1 MPSSSRLPYSQSSRL
16 PYPASNV
23 APAMAS
29 PITVNSHRN
38 STLVH
43 RGFYDL
49 LSLVPG
55 TAGVGVGTRRGK
67 VNDMWPHDELVPGQR
82 YEDIGMGGPPPAPPP
97 GGIYPFN
104 RSCCIATYP
113 SLPKASGILSHL
125 VHASD
130 ADQAEA
136 LLSRWGPDGIG
147 KLGNPN
153 WAQPIKTQIRSKQQE
168 RAVAE
173 VMHAMDATPST
184 SSASALVLRVV
195 NGMSTSTLTTS
206 TVAPSTPGAEK
217 TYSRLANS
225 NSRLGLSPP
234 LETQHEHSGE
244 ESTDAKAGHTSEG
257 SEITIK
263 GRSIVPHPPKQAQA
277 TVSPD
282 LGQVEMVASP
292 LVRREGVGIGH
303 PIGPRSPGNPPQPR
317 SPGRIAVPPRSPD
330 RPMGPRPPG
339 DSSAVPYSPAQS
351 VPYSPT
357 QPATPYTPQHTPWLP
372 TTPPKPDFAPATPP
386 KDFPP
391 PTPPKRADLGY
402 PISPKRDITP
412 VTPKR
417 EFQPATM
424 PLKRSTSRPL
434 PIPAG
439 GAIGAPEDPLAMFA
453 NELMRGVNGGASTYP
468 LSSLSL
474 APSTLTDMPRGPIPI
489 PGLPGSPPKS
499 GLPGSPGT
507 PGTIRI
513 HPEGTPL
520 PAPTPGAW
528 GATAIKEDAEIAN
541 SPGTNSGG
549 IGVPRGFTNSIIGG
563 TGDKWATG
571 PNVNRQYY
579 HLIIGFV
586 ILTYSLPHWGSIKS
600 NHSYPAPSKLF
611 RPSLTTLDKAVSAKI
626 YFENVYFPLL
636 RLPPSREQ
644 RRLAMEA
651 EMEQLNIPQH
661 MRTQLRARW
670 RANETAYLR
679 ERRRRVDQRSFVK
692 LKTIGHGAFGVVSLV
707 KEKDTGELYAMKQMR
722 KVDMLRKGQEGHVR
736 AERDVL
742 KGAALVSSP
751 TGADWIVRLFYS
763 FQDQDHLY
771 LVLEFMGGGDLL
783 NLLIEKDIFE
793 EDFAKFYIA
802 EMILA
807 IEQCHKQGFIHR
819 DIKPD
824 NFLFD
829 PNGHI
834 KLSDFG
840 LATDLHW
847 AHDTSYYEQQRR
859 DLLHKHGIDL
869 EDGETR
875 THKNRRMDKFEA
887 DRVMGGEGV
896 FTWREKNRKKLAYS
910 VCGTNS
916 YMSPEVIRGQGYS
929 FSCDWW
935 SLGVIMFEC
944 LYGYPPFVSNS
955 RHVTRQKILNWRT
968 SLRFPPRPKISREGV
983 DLMARLLC
991 EPEDRIGA
999 QGGLPPGM
1007 NRRSGFLG
1015 GSLDGADDIKAHP
1028 WFRDI
1033 DFARIHEQE
1042 APFRPELQ
1050 RPDDTKHFDTEI
1062 APEPLA
1068 PANGAPPDATRDPML
1083 RHKVHGAHILETRK
1097 AFAFAGFTHKSPRKI
1112 SYTTIDA
1119 ILKPFEDNDAK
1130 RVPAAHGGDD
1140 EQRGRSTLRE
1150 QETVGRGRAISM

>member
-1 MPSSSRLPYSQSSRL
+1 MPSSSRLPYSPSSRL
-16 PYPASNV
+16 AYPPPNV

-38 STLVH
+38 ATLVH

-67 VNDMWPHDELVPGQR
+67 LNNMWPYDDLVGGQR
-82 YEDIGMGGPPPAPPP
+82 YEDIPGGRPAPAPPP
-97 GGIYPFN
+97 GGTYS
-104 RSCCIATYP
+104 RTGGIATSP
-113 SLPKASGILSHL
+113 PTRAQQPTSPKGKRRISKDMVSQPMGFVSKLGSTDQDSNSYEAARASSSG
-125 VHASD
+125 SD
-130 ADQAEA
+130 ACNGRY
-136 LLSRWGPDGIG
+136 SFFV
-147 KLGNPN
+147 LGRRPT
-153 WAQPIKTQIRSKQQE
+153 A
-168 RAVAE
+168 
-173 VMHAMDATPST
+173 
-184 SSASALVLRVV
+184 
-195 NGMSTSTLTTS
+195 
-206 TVAPSTPGAEK
+206 STPGAEK

-225 NSRLGLSPP
+225 ALGPP
-234 LETQHEHSGE
+234 LETQHEHPGE
-244 ESTDAKAGHTSEG
+244 GSTDAKVGHASEN
-257 SEITIK
+257 SEVTIK
-263 GRSIVPHPPKQAQA
+263 GRSIVPAPPKQAQA

-292 LVRREGVGIGH
+292 LVRRDGVGIGYAM
-303 PIGPRSPGNPPQPR
+303 GPRSPGNPPQPR
-317 SPGRIAVPPRSPD
+317 SPGRIAMPPRSPE
-330 RPMGPRPPG
+330 RPAGPRSP
-339 DSSAVPYSPAQS
+339 SNVPT
-351 VPYSPT
+351 PYSPT
-357 QPATPYTPQHTPWLP
+357 QPMPYSSTPRFSA
-372 TTPPKPDFAPATPP
+372 TPPKPEFAPATPP
-386 KDFPP
+386 KDFAPA
-391 PTPPKRADLGY
+391 TPPKRTDLGY
-402 PISPKRDITP
+402 TISPK
-412 VTPKR
+412 
-417 EFQPATM
+417 
-424 PLKRSTSRPL
+424 L
-434 PIPAG
+434 
-439 GAIGAPEDPLAMFA
+439 GAPEDPLAMFA
-453 NELMRGVNGGASTYP
+453 NELLRGVNNGT
-468 LSSLSL
+468 
-474 APSTLTDMPRGPIPI
+474 RPIPI
-489 PGLPGSPPKS
+489 PGVPASPLNP

-507 PGTIRI
+507 PGTVWI
-513 HPEGTPL
+513 HPEGMPL

-528 GATAIKEDAEIAN
+528 GSDHARVEVN
-541 SPGTNSGG
+541 SGKGSGG

-563 TGDKWATG
+563 TADKWVSGVDT
-571 PNVNRQYY
+571 
-579 HLIIGFV
+579 
-586 ILTYSLPHWGSIKS
+586 S
-600 NHSYPAPSKLF
+600 SKPF

-661 MRTQLRARW
+661 TRTQLRARW

-679 ERRRRVDQRSFVK
+679 ERRRRVDQRSFAK

-707 KEKDTGELYAMKQMR
+707 KEKDTGELYAMKQA
-722 KVDMLRKGQEGHVR
+722 KKD
-736 AERDVL
+736 
-742 KGAALVSSP
+742 
-751 TGADWIVRLFYS
+751 I

-793 EDFAKFYIA
+793 EDFARFYIA
-802 EMILA
+802 EMVLA

-875 THKNRRMDKFEA
+875 SHKNARRMDKTEA
-887 DRVMGGEGV
+887 ERAMGGEGI

-944 LYGYPPFVSNS
+944 LYGYPPFVSAT

-968 SLRFPPRPKISREGV
+968 SLRFPPRPRISREGV

-999 QGGLPPGM
+999 QAWMERLI
-1007 NRRSGFLG
+1007 S
-1015 GSLDGADDIKAHP
+1015 KQAHP
-1028 WFRDI
+1028 WFKNI

-1042 APFRPELQ
+1042 APFKPELQ
-1050 RPDDTKHFDTEI
+1050 RPDDTKHFDTDI

-1068 PANGAPPDATRDPML
+1068 PANGAPADATKDPML

-1119 ILKPFEDNDAK
+1119 ILKPFENNETQ
-1130 RVPAAHGGDD
+1130 RLPAAHGGDD
-1140 EQRGRSTLRE
+1140 EQRGRSMLRE
-1150 QETVGRGRAISM
+1150 QETIGRARAISM

>member
-1 MPSSSRLPYSQSSRL
+1 MQSSPPITMPSSRLPYSQSSRL
-16 PYPASNV
+16 PYPTSNV

-55 TAGVGVGTRRGK
+55 TAGVGVGSRRG
-67 VNDMWPHDELVPGQR
+67 NLNNMWPYDDLVAGQR
-82 YEDIGMGGPPPAPPP
+82 YEDIPSRRPAPAPPP
-97 GGIYPFN
+97 GGTYTRTTGAVVYPPA
-104 RSCCIATYP
+104 RIQAPTS
-113 SLPKASGILSHL
+113 PKGKRRISKDMVSQPMGFVHL

-147 KLGNPN
+147 KLGDPG
-153 WAQPIKTQIRSKQQE
+153 WAQPIKTQIRTRQQE

-173 VMHAMDATPST
+173 VMHALDATPST
-184 SSASALVLRVV
+184 SSAGAPVLRVV
-195 NGMSTSTLTTS
+195 NGMSVSTLTTS
-206 TVAPSTPGAEK
+206 TATTSHLP
-217 TYSRLANS
+217 NS

-244 ESTDAKAGHTSEG
+244 GSTEAKVGHG
-257 SEITIK
+257 SESSEVTIK
-263 GRSIVPHPPKQAQA
+263 GRSIVPAPARQAQA
-277 TVSPD
+277 TVSPN

-292 LVRREGVGIGH
+292 LIRREGVGIGH

-317 SPGRIAVPPRSPD
+317 SPGRVALPPRSPD
-330 RPMGPRPPG
+330 RPAGPRSPNN
-339 DSSAVPYSPAQS
+339 VPTI
-351 VPYSPT
+351 PYSPT
-357 QPATPYTPQHTPWLP
+357 QPIPYSPTQQSTPYTPSPRSTPWLP
-372 TTPPKPDFAPATPP
+372 ATPPKPDFAPATPP
-386 KDFPP
+386 KDFAPA
-391 PTPPKRADLGY
+391 TPPKRADLGY
-402 PISPKRDITP
+402 AAPPKREILP
-412 VTPKR
+412 LSPKR
-417 EFQPATM
+417 EFQPATL
-424 PLKRSTSRPL
+424 PIKRSTSRPL

-439 GAIGAPEDPLAMFA
+439 GAVGAPEDPLAVFA
-453 NELMRGVNGGASTYP
+453 NELLKGVNSGAK
-468 LSSLSL
+468 
-474 APSTLTDMPRGPIPI
+474 PIPI
-489 PGLPGSPPKS
+489 PGVSTSPPTIA

-507 PGTIRI
+507 PGTIHI
-513 HPEGTPL
+513 HPEGMPL
-520 PAPTPGAW
+520 PAPRPGAW
-528 GATAIKEDAEIAN
+528 GANIIKED
-541 SPGTNSGG
+541 GG
-549 IGVPRGFTNSIIGG
+549 KDGKFFWAGE
-563 TGDKWATG
+563 KWAPGVDVT
-571 PNVNRQYY
+571 PRSQ
-579 HLIIGFV
+579 
-586 ILTYSLPHWGSIKS
+586 P
-600 NHSYPAPSKLF
+600 F

-651 EMEQLNIPQH
+651 EMEELNIPQH
-661 MRTQLRARW
+661 TRTQLRARW

-679 ERRRRVDQRSFVK
+679 ERRRRVDQRAFTK

-875 THKNRRMDKFEA
+875 GQKNTRRMDKSEA
-887 DRVMGGEGV
+887 ERVMGGEGI

-999 QGGLPPGM
+999 QGGLPMAM

-1015 GSLDGADDIKAHP
+1015 GSLDGAADIKAHP
-1028 WFRDI
+1028 WFKDI
-1033 DFARIHEQE
+1033 DFARIHEQA
-1042 APFRPELQ
+1042 APFKPELQ
-1050 RPDDTKHFDTEI
+1050 RPDDTKHFDTDI

-1097 AFAFAGFTHKSPRKI
+1097 AYAFAGFTHKSPRKI

-1119 ILKPFEDNDAK
+1119 ILKPFEDNEA
-1130 RVPAAHGGDD
+1130 RRFPAAHGGDD

-1150 QETVGRGRAISM
+1150 QGTIGRARAISM

>member
-1 MPSSSRLPYSQSSRL
+1 MQSSPAITMPSSHPPYSQSSRM
-16 PYPASNV
+16 PYPTSNV

-55 TAGVGVGTRRGK
+55 TAGVGVGTRRGN
-67 VNDMWPHDELVPGQR
+67 VNNIWPYDELVAGQR
-82 YEDIGMGGPPPAPPP
+82 YEEIPIGRPAPAPPP
-97 GGIYPFN
+97 DGTYA
-104 RSCCIATYP
+104 RATGAAVSP
-113 SLPKASGILSHL
+113 PTRAQEPTSPKAKRRISKDMVSRPMGFVHL

-153 WAQPIKTQIRSKQQE
+153 WAQPIKTRIRSKQQE

-184 SSASALVLRVV
+184 SSAGAPVLHVV
-195 NGMSTSTLTTS
+195 NGMSVSTLTAS
-206 TVAPSTPGAEK
+206 TMTASTPGVEK
-217 TYSRLANS
+217 TYSRLVNS

-244 ESTDAKAGHTSEG
+244 GSADAKVGHTSES
-257 SEITIK
+257 SELTIK
-263 GRSIVPHPPKQAQA
+263 GRSIVPAPPKQAQA

-282 LGQVEMVASP
+282 LGQVEMVPSP

-303 PIGPRSPGNPPQPR
+303 PIGPRGPGNLPQPR

-330 RPMGPRPPG
+330 RPTGPRSPNNIP
-339 DSSAVPYSPAQS
+339 SAPYSPTQSVPYSPAQ
-351 VPYSPT
+351 
-357 QPATPYTPQHTPWLP
+357 QAAPYTPQSQATPWLP
-372 TTPPKPDFAPATPP
+372 ATPTKPEFAPATPP
-386 KDFPP
+386 KDFAPA
-391 PTPPKRADLGY
+391 TPPKRADLGY
-402 PISPKRDITP
+402 AVSPKHETPISPKR
-412 VTPKR
+412 
-417 EFQPATM
+417 EFHPATL

-439 GAIGAPEDPLAMFA
+439 GAVGTPEDPLARFA
-453 NELMRGVNGGASTYP
+453 NELMKGVNSGTS
-468 LSSLSL
+468 
-474 APSTLTDMPRGPIPI
+474 PIPI
-489 PGLPGSPPKS
+489 PGVPISPRVPGFT
-499 GLPGSPGT
+499 GSPGT
-507 PGTIRI
+507 PGTIHI
-513 HPEGTPL
+513 HPEGMPL
-520 PAPTPGAW
+520 PAPSSGAW
-528 GATAIKEDAEIAN
+528 GGNVIREGVETVN
-541 SPGTNSGG
+541 PSGTGSGG

-563 TGDKWATG
+563 VGEKWAPG
-571 PNVNRQYY
+571 VNA
-579 HLIIGFV
+579 
-586 ILTYSLPHWGSIKS
+586 TASAKP
-600 NHSYPAPSKLF
+600 F

-661 MRTQLRARW
+661 TRTQLRARW

-679 ERRRRVDQRSFVK
+679 ERRRRVDQRSFTK

-707 KEKDTGELYAMKQMR
+707 KEKDTGQLYAMKQMR

-751 TGADWIVRLFYS
+751 TGQDWIVRLFYS
-763 FQDQDHLY
+763 FQDRDHLY
-771 LVLEFMGGGDLL
+771 LILEFMGGGDLL

-793 EDFAKFYIA
+793 EDFGKFYIA

-869 EDGETR
+869 DDGETR
-875 THKNRRMDKFEA
+875 GHKNSRRMDKFEA
-887 DRVMGGEGV
+887 ERAMGGEGI

-968 SLRFPPRPKISREGV
+968 SLRFPPRPKVSREGV

-999 QGGLPPGM
+999 QGGLPAAM

-1015 GSLDGADDIKAHP
+1015 GSLDGAADIKAHP
-1028 WFRDI
+1028 WFKDI

-1042 APFRPELQ
+1042 APFKPELQ
-1050 RPDDTKHFDTEI
+1050 RPDDTKHFDTDI

-1119 ILKPFEDNDAK
+1119 ILKPFEDNNAQ
-1130 RVPAAHGGDD
+1130 RFPAAHGGDD

-1150 QETVGRGRAISM
+1150 DGTVGRARAISM

>member
-1 MPSSSRLPYSQSSRL
+1 MQSPPAITMPSSPRPPYVQSSRMS
-16 PYPASNV
+16 YRTSNV

-38 STLVH
+38 ATLVH

-55 TAGVGVGTRRGK
+55 TAGVGVGTRRGQL
-67 VNDMWPHDELVPGQR
+67 NTMWPNDELVAGQR
-82 YEDIGMGGPPPAPPP
+82 YEDIPARRPAPAPPP
-97 GGIYPFN
+97 GG
-104 RSCCIATYP
+104 TYTRP
-113 SLPKASGILSHL
+113 AGVPVSPPRAQEPTSPKGKRRISKDMVSQPMGFVHL

-147 KLGNPN
+147 KLGDPN
-153 WAQPIKTQIRSKQQE
+153 WAQPIKTRIRSRQQE
-168 RAVAE
+168 RAIAE

-184 SSASALVLRVV
+184 SSAGAPVLHVV
-195 NGMSTSTLTTS
+195 NGMSVSTITTS

-217 TYSRLANS
+217 TYSRLANP
-225 NSRLGLSPP
+225 NSRLGLGPP

-244 ESTDAKAGHTSEG
+244 GSTDAKVGHAPEG
-257 SEITIK
+257 SEVTIK
-263 GRSIVPHPPKQAQA
+263 GRSIVPAPPRQAQA

-282 LGQVEMVASP
+282 LGQVEMVSIP
-292 LVRREGVGIGH
+292 LVRREGVGIGY
-303 PIGPRSPGNPPQPR
+303 PIGPRSPGSPPQPR
-317 SPGRIAVPPRSPD
+317 SPGRINVPPRSPD
-330 RPMGPRPPG
+330 RPTGPRSPSNIPT
-339 DSSAVPYSPAQS
+339 VPYSPTQS

-357 QPATPYTPQHTPWLP
+357 QQAPPTQPTPWLP
-372 TTPPKPDFAPATPP
+372 ATPPKPEFAPATPP
-386 KDFPP
+386 KDFAPA
-391 PTPPKRADLGY
+391 TPPKRADLGY
-402 PISPKRDITP
+402 TPSPKRETAP
-412 VTPKR
+412 TSPLKR
-417 EFQPATM
+417 EFQPATL
-424 PLKRSTSRPL
+424 PIKRSASRPL

-439 GAIGAPEDPLAMFA
+439 GAVGAPEDPLAMFA
-453 NELMRGVNGGASTYP
+453 NELLRGVPGGA
-468 LSSLSL
+468 
-474 APSTLTDMPRGPIPI
+474 GPIPI
-489 PGLPGSPPKS
+489 PGVPASPSMPGMPR
-499 GLPGSPGT
+499 SPGT

-513 HPEGTPL
+513 HPEGMPL

-528 GATAIKEDAEIAN
+528 GGNAIKEDDEVVP
-541 SPGTNSGG
+541 PGKGSGG
-549 IGVPRGFTNSIIGG
+549 IGVPRGFTNSLIGRSG
-563 TGDKWATG
+563 EKWAPG
-571 PNVNRQYY
+571 VDGN
-579 HLIIGFV
+579 
-586 ILTYSLPHWGSIKS
+586 
-600 NHSYPAPSKLF
+600 SKPF

-661 MRTQLRARW
+661 TRTQLRARW
-670 RANETAYLR
+670 RSNETAYLR

-707 KEKDTGELYAMKQMR
+707 QEKDTGELYAMKQMR

-763 FQDQDHLY
+763 FQDQDNLY

-802 EMILA
+802 EMVLA

-869 EDGETR
+869 DDGETR
-875 THKNRRMDKFEA
+875 GHRNTRRMDKSEA
-887 DRVMGGEGV
+887 ERAMGGEGI

-944 LYGYPPFVSNS
+944 VYGYPPFVS
-955 RHVTRQKILNWRT
+955 VTVNILFISPITPLNPSSAPRYASKDSQLADT
-968 SLRFPPRPKISREGV
+968 PSLPAPTREGV

-991 EPEDRIGA
+991 EPEDRIGS
-999 QGGLPPGM
+999 QGALPAGM

-1015 GSLDGADDIKAHP
+1015 GSLDGAADIKAHP
-1028 WFRDI
+1028 WFKNI

-1042 APFRPELQ
+1042 APFKPELR
-1050 RPDDTKHFDTEI
+1050 RPDDTKHFDTDI

-1068 PANGAPPDATRDPML
+1068 PANGAAPDATKDPML

-1112 SYTTIDA
+1112 SYATIDA
-1119 ILKPFEDNDAK
+1119 ILKPFGDNEAQPF
-1130 RVPAAHGGDD
+1130 PAAHGGDD
-1140 EQRGRSTLRE
+1140 EQRGLSALRE
-1150 QETVGRGRAISM
+1150 QGTVGRARAISM

>member
-1 MPSSSRLPYSQSSRL
+1 MPSSSRLPYSQPSRV
-16 PYPASNV
+16 PYPTSNV

-67 VNDMWPHDELVPGQR
+67 LNNMWPNDGLVAGQR
-82 YEDIGMGGPPPAPPP
+82 Y
-97 GGIYPFN
+97 
-104 RSCCIATYP
+104 CCIASIT
-113 SLPKASGILSHL
+113 SSRTNFSERE
-125 VHASD
+125 ASD
-130 ADQAEA
+130 KQGYGISTDGVCAEA
-136 LLSRWGPDGIG
+136 LLSRWGPDGMG
-147 KLGNPN
+147 KLGDPN
-153 WAQPIKTQIRSKQQE
+153 WAQPIKTRIRTRQQE

-184 SSASALVLRVV
+184 SSAGAPVLRVV

-206 TVAPSTPGAEK
+206 TVAPSTPGVEK

-244 ESTDAKAGHTSEG
+244 GSTDAKVGHASDG
-257 SEITIK
+257 SEVTIK
-263 GRSIVPHPPKQAQA
+263 GRSIVPARAKQAQA

-292 LVRREGVGIGH
+292 LVRREGGGIGYV
-303 PIGPRSPGNPPQPR
+303 IGPRSSGSPAQPR
-317 SPGRIAVPPRSPD
+317 SPGRITVPPRSPD
-330 RPMGPRPPG
+330 RPAGPR
-339 DSSAVPYSPAQS
+339 SPNNIPT
-351 VPYSPT
+351 PYSPT
-357 QPATPYTPQHTPWLP
+357 QPIPYSPTQQATPYTPPPHSTRWS
-372 TTPPKPDFAPATPP
+372 PKPDFAPATPP
-386 KDFPP
+386 KDFAPA
-391 PTPPKRADLGY
+391 TPPKRADLGY
-402 PISPKRDITP
+402 TISPKREIP
-412 VTPKR
+412 AASPKR
-417 EFQPATM
+417 EFQPATL
-424 PLKRSTSRPL
+424 PIKRSTSRPL

-439 GAIGAPEDPLAMFA
+439 GAVGAPEDPLAMFA
-453 NELMRGVNGGASTYP
+453 NELLKGVNGGA
-468 LSSLSL
+468 
-474 APSTLTDMPRGPIPI
+474 GPIPI
-489 PGLPGSPPKS
+489 PGVRGSPPNP

-507 PGTIRI
+507 PGTIWI
-513 HPEGTPL
+513 HPEGVPL
-520 PAPTPGAW
+520 PAPRPGAW
-528 GATAIKEDAEIAN
+528 GVNAIKEDGETN
-541 SPGTNSGG
+541 SSGKGSGG

-563 TGDKWATG
+563 TGEKW
-571 PNVNRQYY
+571 V
-579 HLIIGFV
+579 
-586 ILTYSLPHWGSIKS
+586 
-600 NHSYPAPSKLF
+600 PAVDASTKPF

-626 YFENVYFPLL
+626 YFENVYFPLF

-661 MRTQLRARW
+661 TRTQLRARW

-679 ERRRRVDQRSFVK
+679 ERRRRVDQRSFTK

-707 KEKDTGELYAMKQMR
+707 KERDTGELYAMKQMR

-802 EMILA
+802 EMVLA
-807 IEQCHKQGFIHR
+807 IEECHKQGFIHR

-875 THKNRRMDKFEA
+875 NHKNTRRMDKSEA
-887 DRVMGGEGV
+887 ERAMGGEGI

-944 LYGYPPFVSNS
+944 VYGYPPFVSNS

-983 DLMARLLC
+983 DLIARLLC

-999 QGGLPPGM
+999 QGGLPIAM

-1015 GSLDGADDIKAHP
+1015 GSLDGAADIKAHP
-1028 WFRDI
+1028 WFKDI
-1033 DFARIHEQE
+1033 DFARIHEQQ
-1042 APFRPELQ
+1042 APFKPELQ
-1050 RPDDTKHFDTEI
+1050 RPDDTKHFDTDI

-1068 PANGAPPDATRDPML
+1068 PANGAPADATKDPML
-1083 RHKVHGAHILETRK
+1083 RHKVHGAHVLETRK

-1112 SYTTIDA
+1112 SYATIDA
-1119 ILKPFEDNDAK
+1119 ILKPFEDHGAQ
-1130 RVPAAHGGDD
+1130 RFPAAHGGDD

-1150 QETVGRGRAISM
+1150 QGTIGRARAISM

>member
-1 MPSSSRLPYSQSSRL
+1 MQSAPAITMPSSSRLPYSQSSRL

-97 GGIYPFN
+97 GGTFI
-104 RSCCIATYP
+104 P
-113 SLPKASGILSHL
+113 STGVAVSPPTLASPKGKRRISKDMVSRHL

-357 QPATPYTPQHTPWLP
+357 QPATPYAPQHTPWLP

-474 APSTLTDMPRGPIPI
+474 APSTLADMPRGPIPI

-528 GATAIKEDAEIAN
+528 GATAIKEDVEIAN
-541 SPGTNSGG
+541 PPGTNSGG

-563 TGDKWATG
+563 TGDKWVTG
-571 PNVNRQYY
+571 PNVN
-579 HLIIGFV
+579 
-586 ILTYSLPHWGSIKS
+586 P
-600 NHSYPAPSKLF
+600 PSKLF

-742 KGAALVSSP
+742 KGA
-751 TGADWIVRLFYS
+751 
-763 FQDQDHLY
+763 
-771 LVLEFMGGGDLL
+771 VLEFMGG
-783 NLLIEKDIFE
+783 
-793 EDFAKFYIA
+793 
-802 EMILA
+802 
-807 IEQCHKQGFIHR
+807 GFIHR

-916 YMSPEVIRGQGYS
+916 YMSPEVIREWEADFNTS
-929 FSCDWW
+929 
-935 SLGVIMFEC
+935 
-944 LYGYPPFVSNS
+944 YPPFVSNS

-1062 APEPLA
+1062 APEVGAVKESSPPLSDIIQPLA

-1150 QETVGRGRAISM
+1150 QEIVGRGRAISM

>member
-1 MPSSSRLPYSQSSRL
+1 MEFTPAITMPSSSRVAYAQPSRL
-16 PYPASNV
+16 PYPTSNV

-67 VNDMWPHDELVPGQR
+67 LNNMWPYDDLVAGQR
-82 YEDIGMGGPPPAPPP
+82 YENIPAGRPAPAPPP
-97 GGIYPFN
+97 GG
-104 RSCCIATYP
+104 TYTRAAGAP
-113 SLPKASGILSHL
+113 TRAQEPTSPKGKRRISKDMVSHPMGFVHL

-153 WAQPIKTQIRSKQQE
+153 WAQPIKTRIRTRQQE

-184 SSASALVLRVV
+184 SSAGAPVLRVV
-195 NGMSTSTLTTS
+195 NGMSVSTLTTS
-206 TVAPSTPGAEK
+206 TMAASTPGVEK
-217 TYSRLANS
+217 NSRLAS

-244 ESTDAKAGHTSEG
+244 GSTDARVGHGSDSSEV
-257 SEITIK
+257 TIK
-263 GRSIVPHPPKQAQA
+263 GRSIVPAPPKQAQA
-277 TVSPD
+277 TISPD

-292 LVRREGVGIGH
+292 LVRREGVGIGY

-317 SPGRIAVPPRSPD
+317 SPGRIAVPARSPD
-330 RPMGPRPPG
+330 RPAGPR
-339 DSSAVPYSPAQS
+339 SPNS
-351 VPYSPT
+351 IPTSYSPT
-357 QPATPYTPQHTPWLP
+357 QPIPYSATQQATPRTPPQPTPRFP
-372 TTPPKPDFAPATPP
+372 ATPPKPEFAPATPP
-386 KDFPP
+386 KDFAPA
-391 PTPPKRADLGY
+391 TPPKRADMGY
-402 PISPKRDITP
+402 PISPKRETP
-412 VTPKR
+412 VSPKR
-417 EFQPATM
+417 EFQPVTL
-424 PLKRSTSRPL
+424 PLKRSNSRPL

-439 GAIGAPEDPLAMFA
+439 GMIGAPEDPLAMFA
-453 NELMRGVNGGASTYP
+453 NELLRGVNGGARP
-468 LSSLSL
+468 V
-474 APSTLTDMPRGPIPI
+474 PI
-489 PGLPGSPPKS
+489 PGVPASPPKA

-507 PGTIRI
+507 PGTVWI
-513 HPEGTPL
+513 HPEGMPL
-520 PAPTPGAW
+520 PAPSPGAW
-528 GATAIKEDAEIAN
+528 GANAIKEDAETN
-541 SPGTNSGG
+541 SSGKGSGG

-563 TGDKWATG
+563 TGDKWFPG
-571 PNVNRQYY
+571 VESR
-579 HLIIGFV
+579 
-586 ILTYSLPHWGSIKS
+586 
-600 NHSYPAPSKLF
+600 SKPF

-661 MRTQLRARW
+661 TRAQLRARW

-707 KEKDTGELYAMKQMR
+707 EEKDTGELYAMKQMR

-802 EMILA
+802 EMVLA

-875 THKNRRMDKFEA
+875 GHKNARRMDKSEA
-887 DRVMGGEGV
+887 ERAMGGEGL

-999 QGGLPPGM
+999 QGGLPTAM

-1015 GSLDGADDIKAHP
+1015 GSLDGAADIKAHP
-1028 WFRDI
+1028 WFKDI

-1042 APFRPELQ
+1042 APFKPELQ
-1050 RPDDTKHFDTEI
+1050 RPDDTKHFDTDI

-1068 PANGAPPDATRDPML
+1068 PANGAPPDATKDPML

-1119 ILKPFEDNDAK
+1119 ILKPFEDNQAQ
-1130 RVPAAHGGDD
+1130 RFPVAHGGDN
-1140 EQRGRSTLRE
+1140 EQRGLSTLRE
-1150 QETVGRGRAISM
+1150 GTVRRARAISM

>member
-1 MPSSSRLPYSQSSRL
+1 MQSTPTTTMPSSSRLPYSPSSRL
-16 PYPASNV
+16 AYPPPNV

-38 STLVH
+38 ATLVH

-67 VNDMWPHDELVPGQR
+67 LNNMWPYDDLVGGQR
-82 YEDIGMGGPPPAPPP
+82 YEDIPGGRPAPAPPP
-97 GGIYPFN
+97 GGTYS
-104 RSCCIATYP
+104 RTGGIATSP
-113 SLPKASGILSHL
+113 PTRAQQPTSPKGKRRISKDMVSQPMGFVHL

-147 KLGNPN
+147 KLGDPN
-153 WAQPIKTQIRSKQQE
+153 WAQPIKTRIRTRQQE

-173 VMHAMDATPST
+173 VMHAMDATPSS
-184 SSASALVLRVV
+184 SSAGAPVLRVV
-195 NGMSTSTLTTS
+195 NGMSVSTITTS
-206 TVAPSTPGAEK
+206 TVAASTPGAEK

-225 NSRLGLSPP
+225 ALGPP
-234 LETQHEHSGE
+234 LETQHEHPGE
-244 ESTDAKAGHTSEG
+244 GSTDAKVGHASEN
-257 SEITIK
+257 SEVTIK
-263 GRSIVPHPPKQAQA
+263 GRSIVPAPPKQAQA

-292 LVRREGVGIGH
+292 LVRRDGVGIGYAM
-303 PIGPRSPGNPPQPR
+303 GPRSPGNPPQPR
-317 SPGRIAVPPRSPD
+317 SPGRIAMPPRSPE
-330 RPMGPRPPG
+330 RPAGPRSP
-339 DSSAVPYSPAQS
+339 SNVPT
-351 VPYSPT
+351 PYSPT
-357 QPATPYTPQHTPWLP
+357 QPMPYSSTPRFSA
-372 TTPPKPDFAPATPP
+372 TPPKPEFAPATPP
-386 KDFPP
+386 KDFAPA
-391 PTPPKRADLGY
+391 TPPKRTDLGY
-402 PISPKRDITP
+402 TISPKRETP
-412 VTPKR
+412 PKR
-417 EFQPATM
+417 EFQPATL

-434 PIPAG
+434 PMPAS
-439 GAIGAPEDPLAMFA
+439 GAVGAPEDPLAMFA
-453 NELMRGVNGGASTYP
+453 NELLRGVNNGT
-468 LSSLSL
+468 
-474 APSTLTDMPRGPIPI
+474 RPIPI
-489 PGLPGSPPKS
+489 PGVPASPLNP

-507 PGTIRI
+507 PGTVWI
-513 HPEGTPL
+513 HPEGMPL

-528 GATAIKEDAEIAN
+528 GVRAIKEDGEVN
-541 SPGTNSGG
+541 SGKGSGG

-563 TGDKWATG
+563 TADKWVSGVDT
-571 PNVNRQYY
+571 
-579 HLIIGFV
+579 
-586 ILTYSLPHWGSIKS
+586 S
-600 NHSYPAPSKLF
+600 SKPF

-661 MRTQLRARW
+661 TRTQLRARW

-679 ERRRRVDQRSFVK
+679 ERRRRVDQRSFAK

-793 EDFAKFYIA
+793 EDFARFYIA
-802 EMILA
+802 EMVLA

-875 THKNRRMDKFEA
+875 SHKNARRMDKTEA
-887 DRVMGGEGV
+887 ERAMGGEGI

-944 LYGYPPFVSNS
+944 LYGYPPFVSAT

-968 SLRFPPRPKISREGV
+968 SLRFPPRPRISREGV

-999 QGGLPPGM
+999 QGGLPMAM

-1015 GSLDGADDIKAHP
+1015 GSLDGAADIKAHP
-1028 WFRDI
+1028 WFKNI

-1042 APFRPELQ
+1042 APFKPELQ
-1050 RPDDTKHFDTEI
+1050 RPDDTKHFDTDI

-1068 PANGAPPDATRDPML
+1068 PANGAPADATKDPML

-1119 ILKPFEDNDAK
+1119 ILKPFENNETQ
-1130 RVPAAHGGDD
+1130 RLPAAHGGDD
-1140 EQRGRSTLRE
+1140 EQRGRSMLRE
-1150 QETVGRGRAISM
+1150 QETIGRARAISM

>member
-1 MPSSSRLPYSQSSRL
+1 ML
-16 PYPASNV
+16 
-23 APAMAS
+23 
-29 PITVNSHRN
+29 
-38 STLVH
+38 
-43 RGFYDL
+43 
-49 LSLVPG
+49 
-55 TAGVGVGTRRGK
+55 
-67 VNDMWPHDELVPGQR
+67 
-82 YEDIGMGGPPPAPPP
+82 
-97 GGIYPFN
+97 
-104 RSCCIATYP
+104 
-113 SLPKASGILSHL
+113 
-125 VHASD
+125 
-130 ADQAEA
+130 
-136 LLSRWGPDGIG
+136 
-147 KLGNPN
+147 
-153 WAQPIKTQIRSKQQE
+153 
-168 RAVAE
+168 
-173 VMHAMDATPST
+173 
-184 SSASALVLRVV
+184 
-195 NGMSTSTLTTS
+195 
-206 TVAPSTPGAEK
+206 
-217 TYSRLANS
+217 
-225 NSRLGLSPP
+225 
-234 LETQHEHSGE
+234 
-244 ESTDAKAGHTSEG
+244 
-257 SEITIK
+257 
-263 GRSIVPHPPKQAQA
+263 
-277 TVSPD
+277 
-282 LGQVEMVASP
+282 
-292 LVRREGVGIGH
+292 
-303 PIGPRSPGNPPQPR
+303 
-317 SPGRIAVPPRSPD
+317 
-330 RPMGPRPPG
+330 
-339 DSSAVPYSPAQS
+339 
-351 VPYSPT
+351 
-357 QPATPYTPQHTPWLP
+357 
-372 TTPPKPDFAPATPP
+372 FA
-386 KDFPP
+386 
-391 PTPPKRADLGY
+391 
-402 PISPKRDITP
+402 
-412 VTPKR
+412 
-417 EFQPATM
+417 
-424 PLKRSTSRPL
+424 
-434 PIPAG
+434 
-439 GAIGAPEDPLAMFA
+439 
-453 NELMRGVNGGASTYP
+453 
-468 LSSLSL
+468 SL
-474 APSTLTDMPRGPIPI
+474 A
-489 PGLPGSPPKS
+489 
-499 GLPGSPGT
+499 
-507 PGTIRI
+507 
-513 HPEGTPL
+513 
-520 PAPTPGAW
+520 
-528 GATAIKEDAEIAN
+528 
-541 SPGTNSGG
+541 
-549 IGVPRGFTNSIIGG
+549 
-563 TGDKWATG
+563 
-571 PNVNRQYY
+571 
-579 HLIIGFV
+579 FV
-586 ILTYSLPHWGSIKS
+586 ISTITCTDGSG
-600 NHSYPAPSKLF
+600 
-611 RPSLTTLDKAVSAKI
+611 
-626 YFENVYFPLL
+626 YFY
-636 RLPPSREQ
+636 
-644 RRLAMEA
+644 
-651 EMEQLNIPQH
+651 QLNIPQH

-771 LVLEFMGGGDLL
+771 LILEFMGGGDLL

-793 EDFAKFYIA
+793 EDFGKFYIA

-875 THKNRRMDKFEA
+875 THRNARRMDKFEA

-999 QGGLPPGM
+999 QGGLPATM
-1007 NRRSGFLG
+1007 NRRSGFFG
-1015 GSLDGADDIKAHP
+1015 GSLDGAADIKAHP

-1050 RPDDTKHFDTEI
+1050 RPDDTKHFDTDI

-1068 PANGAPPDATRDPML
+1068 PANGAAPDATRDPML

-1097 AFAFAGFTHKSPRKI
+1097 AFAFAGFTHKSPR
-1112 SYTTIDA
+1112 
-1119 ILKPFEDNDAK
+1119 
-1130 RVPAAHGGDD
+1130 
-1140 EQRGRSTLRE
+1140 
-1150 QETVGRGRAISM
+1150 